1 METQVVDIVDEIL
14 FEMIVLS
21 SEVEIQD
28 HRTSIIKIGVLSGFN
43 NEVLNYFIMAG
54 VDFMKNSNYEG
65 FQRLYGEF
73 LVASE
78 KEDLAI
84 QINNRAKQL

>member
-43 NEVLNYFIMAG
+43 NEVLNYFIIAG
-54 VDFMKNSNYEG
+54 VDIMKNSSYEG

-73 LVASE
+73 LVANE

>member
-43 NEVLNYFIMAG
+43 SEVLNYFIIAG

-73 LVASE
+73 LVANE

-84 QINNRAKQL
+84 RINNRAKQL